1 MNDRYY
7 NVKTAI
13 DDIDIA
19 KQITKSL
26 LEKKLV
32 CSVQQ
37 KEITST
43 WWWNNE
49 LEESK
54 EYLLEM
60 KTKKSL
66 YKEVEKEIKKL
77 HPYDVPE
84 IFAEEI
90 KEGLNEYLD
99 WIEMETK

>member
-1 MNDRYY
+1 MEYY

-13 DDIDIA
+13 DNLEIA
-19 KQITKSL
+19 KEITKAL

-49 LEESK
+49 LESSK

-60 KTKKSL
+60 KTKKTL
-66 YKEVEKEIKKL
+66 YKEVEKEIRKL
-77 HPYDVPE
+77 HTYDVPE
-84 IFAEEI
+84 IYAKEI
-90 KEGLNEYLD
+90 KEGLPEYFQ
-99 WIEMETK
+99 WIEEDTK

>member
-1 MNDRYY
+1 MEYY

-13 DDIDIA
+13 DNLEIA
-19 KQITKSL
+19 KEITKAL

-49 LEESK
+49 LESSK

-60 KTKKSL
+60 KTKKTL
-66 YKEVEKEIKKL
+66 YKEVEKEIRKL
-77 HPYDVPE
+77 HTYDVPE
-84 IFAEEI
+84 IYAEEI
-90 KEGLNEYLD
+90 KEGLPEYFK
-99 WIEMETK
+99 WIEEDTK

>member
-1 MNDRYY
+1 MEYY
-7 NVKTAI
+7 NLKTAI
-13 DDIDIA
+13 DNLEIA
-19 KQITKSL
+19 KEITKAL

-49 LEESK
+49 LESSK

-60 KTKKSL
+60 KTKKTL
-66 YKEVEKEIKKL
+66 YKEVE
-77 HPYDVPE
+77 
-84 IFAEEI
+84 
-90 KEGLNEYLD
+90 
-99 WIEMETK
+99 

>member
-1 MNDRYY
+1 MEYY

-13 DDIDIA
+13 DNLEIA
-19 KQITKSL
+19 KEITKAL

-49 LEESK
+49 LESSK

-60 KTKKSL
+60 KTKKTL
-66 YKEVEKEIKKL
+66 YKEVEKEIRKL
-77 HPYDVPE
+77 HTYDVPE
-84 IFAEEI
+84 IYAEEI
-90 KEGLNEYLD
+90 KEGLPEYFK
-99 WIEMETK
+99 WIEKNTK

>member
-1 MNDRYY
+1 MEYY
-7 NVKTAI
+7 NIKTAI
-13 DDIDIA
+13 DNLEIA
-19 KQITKSL
+19 KEITKAL

-49 LEESK
+49 LESSK

-60 KTKKSL
+60 KTKKTL
-66 YKEVEKEIKKL
+66 YKEVEKEIRKL
-77 HPYDVPE
+77 HTYDVPE
-84 IFAEEI
+84 IYAEEI
-90 KEGLNEYLD
+90 KEGLPEYFK
-99 WIEMETK
+99 WIEEDTK

>member
-1 MNDRYY
+1 MEYY

-13 DDIDIA
+13 DNLEIA
-19 KQITKSL
+19 KEITKTL

-43 WWWNNE
+43 WWWKNE
-49 LEESK
+49 LESSK

-60 KTKKSL
+60 KTKKTL
-66 YKEVEKEIKKL
+66 YKEVEKEIRKL
-77 HPYDVPE
+77 HTYDVPE
-84 IFAEEI
+84 IYAEEI
-90 KEGLNEYLD
+90 KEGLPEYFQ
-99 WIEMETK
+99 WIEEDTK

>member
-1 MNDRYY
+1 MEYY

-13 DDIDIA
+13 DNLEIA
-19 KQITKSL
+19 KEITKTL

-43 WWWNNE
+43 WWWKNK
-49 LEESK
+49 LESSK

-66 YKEVEKEIKKL
+66 YKEVEKEIRKL
-77 HPYDVPE
+77 HTYDVPE
-84 IFAEEI
+84 IYAEEI
-90 KEGLNEYLD
+90 KEGLPEYFQ
-99 WIEMETK
+99 WIEEDTK

>member
-1 MNDRYY
+1 MEYY

-13 DDIDIA
+13 DNLEIA
-19 KQITKSL
+19 KEITKTL

-43 WWWNNE
+43 WWWENE
-49 LEESK
+49 LESSK

-77 HPYDVPE
+77 HSYDVPE
-84 IFAEEI
+84 IYAEEI
-90 KEGLNEYLD
+90 KDGLAEYFQ
-99 WIEMETK
+99 WIEEDTKNE

>member
-1 MNDRYY
+1 MEYY

-13 DDIDIA
+13 DNLEIA
-19 KQITKSL
+19 KEITKTL

-43 WWWNNE
+43 WWWKNE
-49 LEESK
+49 LESSK

-77 HPYDVPE
+77 HSYDVPE
-84 IFAEEI
+84 IYAEEI
-90 KEGLNEYLD
+90 KEGLPEYFQ
-99 WIEMETK
+99 WIEEDTK

>member
-1 MNDRYY
+1 MEYY

-13 DDIDIA
+13 DNLEIA
-19 KQITKSL
+19 KEITKAL

-49 LEESK
+49 LESSK

-60 KTKKSL
+60 KTKKTL

-77 HPYDVPE
+77 HTYDVPE
-84 IFAEEI
+84 IYAEEI
-90 KEGLNEYLD
+90 KEGLPEYFQ
-99 WIEMETK
+99 WIEEDTK

>member
-1 MNDRYY
+1 MKYY

-13 DDIDIA
+13 DNLEIA
-19 KQITKSL
+19 KEITKAL

-49 LEESK
+49 LESSK

-60 KTKKSL
+60 KTKKTL
-66 YKEVEKEIKKL
+66 YKEVEKEIRKL
-77 HPYDVPE
+77 HTYDVPE
-84 IFAEEI
+84 IYAEEI
-90 KEGLNEYLD
+90 KEGLPEYFQ
-99 WIEMETK
+99 WIEEDTK

>member
-1 MNDRYY
+1 MEYY

-13 DDIDIA
+13 DNLEIA
-19 KQITKSL
+19 KEITKAL

-49 LEESK
+49 LESSK

-60 KTKKSL
+60 KTKKTL
-66 YKEVEKEIKKL
+66 YKEVEKEIRKL
-77 HPYDVPE
+77 HTYDVPE
-84 IFAEEI
+84 IYAEEI
-90 KEGLNEYLD
+90 KEGLPEYFQ
-99 WIEMETK
+99 WIEEDTK

>member
-1 MNDRYY
+1 MKYY

-13 DDIDIA
+13 DNLEIA
-19 KQITKSL
+19 KEITKAL

-49 LEESK
+49 LESSK

-60 KTKKSL
+60 KTKKTL
-66 YKEVEKEIKKL
+66 YKEVEKEIRKL
-77 HPYDVPE
+77 HTYDVPE
-84 IFAEEI
+84 IYAEEI
-90 KEGLNEYLD
+90 KEGLPEYFK
-99 WIEMETK
+99 WIEEDTK

>member
-1 MNDRYY
+1 MEYY

-13 DDIDIA
+13 DNLEIA
-19 KQITKSL
+19 KEITKAL

-49 LEESK
+49 LESSK

-60 KTKKSL
+60 KTKKTL
-66 YKEVEKEIKKL
+66 YKEVEKEIRKL
-77 HPYDVPE
+77 HTYDVPE
-84 IFAEEI
+84 IYAEEI
-90 KEGLNEYLD
+90 KEGLPEYFK
-99 WIEMETK
+99 WIEENTK

>member
-1 MNDRYY
+1 MEYY

-13 DDIDIA
+13 DNLEIA
-19 KQITKSL
+19 KEITKAL

-49 LEESK
+49 LESSK

-77 HPYDVPE
+77 HSYDVPE
-84 IFAEEI
+84 IYAEQI
-90 KEGLNEYLD
+90 KDGSAEYFQ
-99 WIEMETK
+99 WIEEDTK

>member
-1 MNDRYY
+1 MEYY

-13 DDIDIA
+13 DNLEIA
-19 KQITKSL
+19 KEITKAL
-26 LEKKLV
+26 LEKKIV

-49 LEESK
+49 LESSK

-60 KTKKSL
+60 KTKKTL
-66 YKEVEKEIKKL
+66 YKEVEKEIRKL
-77 HPYDVPE
+77 HTYDVPE
-84 IFAEEI
+84 IYAEEI
-90 KEGLNEYLD
+90 KEGLPEYFQ
-99 WIEMETK
+99 WIEEDTK

>member
-1 MNDRYY
+1 MEYY

-13 DDIDIA
+13 DNLEIA
-19 KQITKSL
+19 KEITKAL

-49 LEESK
+49 LESSK

-66 YKEVEKEIKKL
+66 YKEVEKEIRKL
-77 HPYDVPE
+77 HTYDVPE
-84 IFAEEI
+84 IYAEEI
-90 KEGLNEYLD
+90 KEGLPEYFQ
-99 WIEMETK
+99 WIEEDTK

>member
-1 MNDRYY
+1 MEYY

-13 DDIDIA
+13 DNLEIA
-19 KQITKSL
+19 KEITKAL

-49 LEESK
+49 LESSK

-60 KTKKSL
+60 KTKKTL
-66 YKEVEKEIKKL
+66 YKEVEKEIRKL
-77 HPYDVPE
+77 HTYDVPE
-84 IFAEEI
+84 IYAEEI
-90 KEGLNEYLD
+90 KEGLPEYFQ
-99 WIEMETK
+99 WIEEDAK

>member
-1 MNDRYY
+1 MEYY

-13 DDIDIA
+13 DNLEIA
-19 KQITKSL
+19 KEITKAL

-49 LEESK
+49 LESSK

-60 KTKKSL
+60 KTKKAL
-66 YKEVEKEIKKL
+66 YKEVEKEIRKL
-77 HPYDVPE
+77 HTYDVPE
-84 IFAEEI
+84 IYAEEI
-90 KEGLNEYLD
+90 KEGLPEYFQ
-99 WIEMETK
+99 WIEEDTK

>member
-1 MNDRYY
+1 MEYY

-13 DDIDIA
+13 DNLEIA
-19 KQITKSL
+19 KEITKAL

-49 LEESK
+49 LESSK

-60 KTKKSL
+60 KTKKTL
-66 YKEVEKEIKKL
+66 YKEVEKEIRKL
-77 HPYDVPE
+77 HTYDVPE
-84 IFAEEI
+84 IYAEEI
-90 KEGLNEYLD
+90 KEGLSEYFQ
-99 WIEMETK
+99 WIEEDTK

>member
-1 MNDRYY
+1 MEYY

-13 DDIDIA
+13 DNLEIA
-19 KQITKSL
+19 KEITKAL

-32 CSVQQ
+32 WSVQQ

-49 LEESK
+49 LESSK

-60 KTKKSL
+60 KTKKTL
-66 YKEVEKEIKKL
+66 YKEVEKEIRKL
-77 HPYDVPE
+77 HTYDVPE
-84 IFAEEI
+84 IYAEEI
-90 KEGLNEYLD
+90 KEGLPEYFQ
-99 WIEMETK
+99 WIEEDTK

>member
-1 MNDRYY
+1 MEYY

-13 DDIDIA
+13 DNLEIA
-19 KQITKSL
+19 KEITKAL

-49 LEESK
+49 LESSK

-60 KTKKSL
+60 KTKKTL
-66 YKEVEKEIKKL
+66 YKEVEKEIRKL
-77 HPYDVPE
+77 HAYDVPE
-84 IFAEEI
+84 IYAEEI
-90 KEGLNEYLD
+90 KEGLPEYFQ
-99 WIEMETK
+99 WIEEDTK

>member
-1 MNDRYY
+1 MEYY

-13 DDIDIA
+13 DNLEIA
-19 KQITKSL
+19 KEITKAL

-43 WWWNNE
+43 WWWNKE
-49 LEESK
+49 LESSK

-60 KTKKSL
+60 KTKKTL
-66 YKEVEKEIKKL
+66 YKEVEKEIRKL
-77 HPYDVPE
+77 HTYDVPE
-84 IFAEEI
+84 IYAEEI
-90 KEGLNEYLD
+90 KEGLPEYFQ
-99 WIEMETK
+99 WIEEDTK

>member
-1 MNDRYY
+1 MEYY

-13 DDIDIA
+13 DNLEIA
-19 KQITKSL
+19 KEITKAL

-49 LEESK
+49 LESSK

-60 KTKKSL
+60 KTKKH
-66 YKEVEKEIKKL
+66 YIKK
-77 HPYDVPE
+77 
-84 IFAEEI
+84 
-90 KEGLNEYLD
+90 
-99 WIEMETK
+99 

>member
-1 MNDRYY
+1 MEYY

-13 DDIDIA
+13 DNLEIA
-19 KQITKSL
+19 KEITKAL

-43 WWWNNE
+43 WWWSNE
-49 LEESK
+49 LESSK

-60 KTKKSL
+60 KTKKTL
-66 YKEVEKEIKKL
+66 YKEVEKEIRKL
-77 HPYDVPE
+77 HTYDVPE
-84 IFAEEI
+84 IYAEEI
-90 KEGLNEYLD
+90 KEGLPEYFQ
-99 WIEMETK
+99 WIEEDTK

>member
-1 MNDRYY
+1 MEYY

-13 DDIDIA
+13 DNLEIA
-19 KQITKSL
+19 KEITKAL

-49 LEESK
+49 LESSK
-54 EYLLEM
+54 EYLLEKKKK
-60 KTKKSL
+60 KTL
-66 YKEVEKEIKKL
+66 YKEVEKEIRKL
-77 HPYDVPE
+77 HTYDVPE
-84 IFAEEI
+84 IYAEEI
-90 KEGLNEYLD
+90 KEGLPEYFQ
-99 WIEMETK
+99 WIEEDTK

>member
-1 MNDRYY
+1 MEYY

-13 DDIDIA
+13 DNLEIA
-19 KQITKSL
+19 KEITKAL

-49 LEESK
+49 LESSK

-60 KTKKSL
+60 KTKKNT
-66 YKEVEKEIKKL
+66 I
-77 HPYDVPE
+77 
-84 IFAEEI
+84 
-90 KEGLNEYLD
+90 
-99 WIEMETK
+99 

>member
-1 MNDRYY
+1 MEYY

-13 DDIDIA
+13 DNLEVA
-19 KQITKSL
+19 REITKTL

-43 WWWNNE
+43 WWWNNQI
-49 LEESK
+49 ESTK

-60 KTKKSL
+60 KTKKAL
-66 YKEVEKEIKKL
+66 YKEVEKEIRKL
-77 HPYDVPE
+77 HTYEVPE
-84 IFAEEI
+84 IYAEEI
-90 KEGLNEYLD
+90 KEGLPEYFK
-99 WIEMETK
+99 WIEKNTK

>member
-1 MNDRYY
+1 MEYY

-13 DDIDIA
+13 DNLEIA
-19 KQITKSL
+19 KEITKAL

-49 LEESK
+49 LESSK

-60 KTKKSL
+60 KTKKTL
-66 YKEVEKEIKKL
+66 YKEVEKEIRKL
-77 HPYDVPE
+77 HTYDVPE
-84 IFAEEI
+84 IYAEEV
-90 KEGLNEYLD
+90 KEGLPEYFK
-99 WIEMETK
+99 WIEENTK

>member
-1 MNDRYY
+1 MEYY

-13 DDIDIA
+13 DNLEIA
-19 KQITKSL
+19 KEITKAL

-49 LEESK
+49 LESSK

-60 KTKKSL
+60 KTKKTL
-66 YKEVEKEIKKL
+66 YKEVEKEIRKL
-77 HPYDVPE
+77 HTYDVPE
-84 IFAEEI
+84 IYTEEI
-90 KEGLNEYLD
+90 KEGLPEYFQ
-99 WIEMETK
+99 WIEEDTK

>member
-1 MNDRYY
+1 MEYY

-13 DDIDIA
+13 DNLEIA
-19 KQITKSL
+19 KEITKAL

-49 LEESK
+49 LESSK

-66 YKEVEKEIKKL
+66 YKEVEKEIRKL
-77 HPYDVPE
+77 HTYEVPE
-84 IFAEEI
+84 IYAEEI
-90 KEGLNEYLD
+90 KEGLPEYFQ
-99 WIEMETK
+99 WIEEDTK

>member
-1 MNDRYY
+1 MEYY

-13 DDIDIA
+13 DNLEIA
-19 KQITKSL
+19 KEITKAL

-43 WWWNNE
+43 WRWNNE
-49 LEESK
+49 LESSK

-60 KTKKSL
+60 KTKKTL
-66 YKEVEKEIKKL
+66 YKEVEKEIRKL
-77 HPYDVPE
+77 HTYDVPE
-84 IFAEEI
+84 IYAEEI
-90 KEGLNEYLD
+90 KEGLPEYFQ
-99 WIEMETK
+99 WIEEDTK

>member
-1 MNDRYY
+1 MEYY

-13 DDIDIA
+13 DNLEIA
-19 KQITKSL
+19 KEITKAL

-32 CSVQQ
+32 CRVQQ

-49 LEESK
+49 LESSK

-60 KTKKSL
+60 KTKKTL
-66 YKEVEKEIKKL
+66 YKEVEKEIRKL
-77 HPYDVPE
+77 HTYDVPE
-84 IFAEEI
+84 IYAEEI
-90 KEGLNEYLD
+90 KEGLPEYFQ
-99 WIEMETK
+99 WIEEDTK

>member
-1 MNDRYY
+1 MEYY

-13 DDIDIA
+13 DNLESA
-19 KQITKSL
+19 KEITKAL

-49 LEESK
+49 LESSK

-60 KTKKSL
+60 KTKKTL
-66 YKEVEKEIKKL
+66 YKEVEKEIRKL
-77 HPYDVPE
+77 HTYDVPE
-84 IFAEEI
+84 IYAEEI
-90 KEGLNEYLD
+90 KEGLPEYFQ
-99 WIEMETK
+99 WIEEDTK

>member
-1 MNDRYY
+1 MEYY

-13 DDIDIA
+13 DNLEIA
-19 KQITKSL
+19 KEITKTL

-43 WWWNNE
+43 WWWKNE
-49 LEESK
+49 LESSK

-77 HPYDVPE
+77 HSYDIPE
-84 IFAEEI
+84 IYAGEI
-90 KEGLNEYLD
+90 KDASAEYFQ
-99 WIEMETK
+99 WIEEDTK

>member
-1 MNDRYY
+1 MEYY

-13 DDIDIA
+13 DNLEIA
-19 KQITKSL
+19 KEITKTL

-49 LEESK
+49 LESSK

-60 KTKKSL
+60 KTKKTL
-66 YKEVEKEIKKL
+66 YKEVEKEIRKL
-77 HPYDVPE
+77 HTYDVPE
-84 IFAEEI
+84 IYAEEI
-90 KEGLNEYLD
+90 KEGLPEYFQ
-99 WIEMETK
+99 WIEEDTK